1 MDMFLIF
8 ILSQNVKIMVMN
20 TTMDFYGLIDLLWQP
35 PATTSAAHLEM
46 MASLINFNKPSI
58 NNIFPKLQQ
67 PLTASPCADLLHKY
81 RSKRKRADD
90 FTLKTS
96 VQNM

>member
-1 MDMFLIF
+1 MDKFLIF
-8 ILSQNVKIMVMN
+8 ILSQNVKIM
-20 TTMDFYGLIDLLWQP
+20 DFYGLIDLLWQP
-35 PATTSAAHLEM
+35 SPATTSAAHLEM

-81 RSKRKRADD
+81 RSKRKREED